1 MKVWSSWKFIKFV
14 IQWLFSNMLVMV
26 WDISFQIQI
35 VICHLQ
41 LIHIFILQKRE
52 DFDYPASAGWVQH

>member
-1 MKVWSSWKFIKFV
+1 MV
-14 IQWLFSNMLVMV
+14 IFKYASNGMAV

-41 LIHIFILQKRE
+41 LIHIFILQKKE
-52 DFDYPASAGWVQH
+52 GFNYPAGAGWVQH